1 MKWPLIYLLALILFW
16 QQTDLVGGGMFT
28 GVVAPLAG
36 LVSFVAFPFSLL
48 AWFVR
53 RNDEAG
59 ASAFWSLSVPRRD
72 LDQASG
78 DSEGGSDGGDGG
90 GG

>member
-16 QQTDLVGGGMFT
+16 QQTDLVGGGTFA

-36 LVSFVAFPFSLL
+36 FVSLVAFLFSLL

-53 RNDEAG
+53 RNDGAG
-59 ASAFWSLSVPRRD
+59 ASAFWSVSSPRRD